1 MKSPKQLRD
10 SIRSLQQNI
19 SMVQETLLRRTD
31 TGVAHIGKECKRTAD
46 ALGELL
52 KSQQVPDNYKVAVV
66 GRFKTG
72 KSSFVNELLG
82 AKLASEDTNP
92 ETAAITTFKF
102 GSKVMAKVSFLP
114 LEEWAKLQT
123 LYKEDS
129 KHEEAHRVKM
139 WHDFSKP
146 RKNRDG
152 DEDVFDLI
160 ALAKEYLQPG
170 GFSIQIDLTEEGNKK
185 AEGEFRRRLKEFTSG
200 AKPHHCLV
208 QSIEITSPATI
219 LDQGVLLID
228 TPGLD
233 DTERFRVSLTEN
245 IVNDVDAVLFLTK
258 SGVAYS
264 QSEKDFLLTLL
275 RKGTVK
281 QLIVVITQVDQTY
294 DQHVRSAEDSDED
307 PESIQQRIEKER
319 KRIHKEIVATLDEL
333 SQEDTPA
340 MARYREQLGNVEIA
354 FTSAV
359 LHRDWKAKK
368 DLRYVIDANDPGGVE
383 QLKQKLLKLL
393 SSESRLAVAAHNIT
407 VGARSSLLDLQSV
420 LHGKLDAI
428 RNIKDKEVAEQK
440 LRTFREQFGAASE
453 RFQIEVDKFVSDLE
467 QGLQDKSRVHGVLLE
482 NIGLLANDQLATFE
496 MNDYA
501 RHWRSR
507 RSGSWG
513 YMFDFQGKVANRIFP
528 KVQQML
534 MEYIENYSQY
544 VVEFEKVLNE
554 LSARGEAI
562 SQSLELGTTMPFDI
576 QTRLAESLE
585 KSIQSA
591 QELIATEER
600 DVTTLLNDFI
610 TDEVS
615 ERIAEKREA
624 VSSVFGTGTTV
635 RQSKEVHA
643 FYADIKKLL
652 ATALDGHLR
661 ACAKSF
667 CDFLI
672 EEAKDAPQQALEVV
686 QLMLEQ
692 AEDNIRA
699 AAAAMVAGQKELAES
714 TVKAIV
720 TECDQTLTLIS
731 AGMDEQEA
739 VSEPEVIVGTPLT
752 EVASTESKP
761 NTPLENLGSSWQGMV
776 QYTAT
781 VVIKRL
787 NLRDG
792 ETGWPIDRIFAE
804 RLLSGAQALCL
815 IDPYL
820 SNPHQIRN
828 LNELLLHVA
837 EKVHPKEIE
846 IVTRHEPLESASHQ
860 EKSFENTKRDLFAN
874 YGVALTIRREHG
886 LHDRYLIANH
896 GVLFKLG
903 RGLDIYKPATGLAA
917 HRSTNRKVRQTEIDV
932 FAVPDHP
939 LIQAMTEST

>member
-1 MKSPKQLRD
+1 MKSPKQVRE

-19 SMVQETLLRRTD
+19 SMVQEILLRRTD

-92 ETAAITTFKF
+92 ETAAITTFRF
-102 GSKVMAKVSFLP
+102 GSKVLAKVSFLS

-123 LYKEDS
+123 LYEEDP

-139 WHDFSKP
+139 WHDFSRP
-146 RKNRDG
+146 RRNRDG
-152 DEDVFDLI
+152 DDEVFDLI
-160 ALAKEYLQPG
+160 ALAKKYLQPG

-185 AEGEFRRRLKEFTSG
+185 AEGEFRRLLKEFTSG
-200 AKPHHCLV
+200 AKPHHCMV

-258 SGVAYS
+258 SGVSYS

-294 DQHVRSAEDSDED
+294 DQHVRSAEENDED
-307 PESIQQRIEKER
+307 PESIGKRIEKER
-319 KRIHKEIVATLDEL
+319 TRIHKEIAATLDEL

-368 DLRYVIDANDPGGVE
+368 DLRYVIDAADPGGVE
-383 QLKQKLLKLL
+383 QLKKKLLKLL
-393 SSESRLAVAAHNIT
+393 SSESRLALAAHNIT
-407 VGARSSLLDLQSV
+407 VGARSSLMELQSV
-420 LHGKLDAI
+420 LHAKLEAI

-440 LRTFREQFGAASE
+440 LRTFREQFGEASE
-453 RFQIEVDKFVSDLE
+453 RFQVEVDKHVSSLE
-467 QGLQDKSRVHGVLLE
+467 SRLEEQRRVHAVLLE
-482 NIGLLANDQLATFE
+482 NIALLANEQLAMFE
-496 MNDYA
+496 VNDYA
-501 RHWRSR
+501 RHWKSR

-513 YMFDFQGKVANRIFP
+513 YMYDFQGKIANRIFP
-528 KVQQML
+528 RVQQML
-534 MEYIENYSQY
+534 MEYTEHYANY
-544 VVEFEKVLNE
+544 VAEFETVLAL
-554 LSARGEAI
+554 LSTRGESI
-562 SQSLELGTTMPFDI
+562 SQSLELGTIMSFDI
-576 QTRLAESLE
+576 EGRLEESL
-585 KSIQSA
+585 KNSIQSA
-591 QELIATEER
+591 QVWIDLEELV
-600 DVTTLLNDFI
+600 VTNLLNDFI
-610 TDEVS
+610 SDEVS
-615 ERIAEKREA
+615 ELITQKREE
-624 VSSVFGTGTTV
+624 VSNVFGKGTTKRQGEEV
-635 RQSKEVHA
+635 RT
-643 FYADIKKLL
+643 FYADIRKLL
-652 ATALDGHLR
+652 ASALDGHLR
-661 ACAKSF
+661 DRSESF
-667 CDFLI
+667 CNFLI
-672 EEAKDAPQQALEVV
+672 REAGDAPQQALADV

-720 TECDQTLTLIS
+720 AECSKTLELIGAS
-731 AGMDEQEA
+731 IDESDSVNENEA
-739 VSEPEVIVGTPLT
+739 IVDTPMAKVT
-752 EVASTESKP
+752 AKEASSTAS
-761 NTPLENLGSSWQGMV
+761 LDIDDSWQA
-776 QYTAT
+776 QIQRTAT
-781 VVIKRL
+781 VVIKRIK
-787 NLRDG
+787 LRDG
-792 ETGWPIDRIFAE
+792 DTGWPIDRIFAE
-804 RLLSGAQALCL
+804 RLLSGANTMCL
-815 IDPYL
+815 VDPYL
-820 SNPHQIRN
+820 STPHQIRN

-846 IVTRHEPLESASHQ
+846 IVTRHEPLENASHQ
-860 EKSFENTKRDLFAN
+860 EKSFEDTKRDLFAN
-874 YGVALTIRREHG
+874 YGVALIIRREQN

-903 RGLDIYKPATGLAA
+903 RGLDIYKPAIGLAA
-917 HRSTNRKVRQTEIDV
+917 HRSASRKVRQTEIDI

-939 LIQAMTEST
+939 LIQAMTESS